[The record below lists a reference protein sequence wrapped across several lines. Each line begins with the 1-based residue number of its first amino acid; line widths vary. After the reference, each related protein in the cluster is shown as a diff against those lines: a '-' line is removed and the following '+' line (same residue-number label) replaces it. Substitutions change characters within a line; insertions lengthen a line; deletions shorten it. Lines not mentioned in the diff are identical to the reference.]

1 MVSLKGLMGSKPKPA
16 EGPKD
21 ASALP
26 AKAADKKKEEAPF
39 GYVMEPLP
47 ENAQVIEK
55 YWVREP
61 FAGVAIAK
69 MPEAGGSLEYFVQ
82 EVQLDRRETKLLD
95 KVIQFVSVEVNP
107 LAIGKEEDVRKAI
120 LKEAR
125 RILDKYSVKYKQLR
139 NPEIRDK
146 IFYYLERDLLGYGP
160 IHAIMQD
167 WRIEDISC
175 DGVMAP
181 IYVWHRRYESVPTN
195 IHFVDKEQLDDF
207 IVKLAHK
214 SGKHVSSAFPIVD
227 AMIFGK
233 HRLAA
238 SFREEVSPKG
248 STFTIRKFREEPY
261 SVIDLMN
268 LGTIN
273 DEIAAYFWLMMENRA
288 SMLVIGGT
296 AAGKTTMLNAIAG
309 LIKPGYKVVTVEET
323 AEINIPTENWVQF
336 TSRESYG
343 LSGTKIGEVSLFDLV
358 KTSLRYRPD
367 FLIVGEVRGEEA
379 FVLFQAVATGHG
391 GLCLPPWEMV
401 PSVLDGSPMLSTIE
415 ELYRKMEASS
425 GKVQTDTHEILAPKS
440 SLEVPSYDGDGN
452 RMILAKVGG
461 MSKRDYDGQLLKL
474 RTRGGGEVTMT
485 EDHPVLVLRGSRVTR
500 VPARAVK
507 LDDLLLVSNSLPFS
521 GRSHPLLLDL
531 IQEISERGMQKGVV
545 VKGVKDLLFAQTK
558 GQLRRVLGAT
568 DDQVDEYRKK
578 DYLPLARYL
587 GLQDERRSERRLR
600 FRKSSHEI
608 PSTVPVSR
616 ELCRLIGFYLS
627 GGHATEHRV
636 DFSFNSKEI
645 SLIEEVKSSL
655 ESLFRVKPMVSSR
668 GNSTQI
674 VVKDRLVGLFFTDIL
689 RAGRDSYTKAVPQL
703 VFGLPDELVKEV
715 VDAYYLGDGL
725 AYRRADGHVYVSA
738 VTISRELAHG
748 IYYLML
754 RLGYHLVIGRDLRKG
769 SFQLTLGRGS
779 NLDRFLSQFAV
790 GRKLGYHT
798 RLGTPATF
806 EQMPLATVS
815 AGTSYPLL
823 RYRTAEGNAF
833 ASNGVLKGLG
843 IETKSAVTYAEVVS
857 IEAIPY
863 KGPVYDFVNVG
874 DTHNFIHGFG
884 VVTSNC
890 TIHGESFDSA
900 IKRLTSPPMNV
911 AESYIP
917 LMHVAIMLERVMLP
931 RTVAGVPFGRRITT
945 VWEVEDFNKY
955 VPVFEWSPTE
965 DLYYNY
971 TKRSVMLHR
980 FAYRT
985 GRSFGDMLDEIQKRR
1000 ALLRW
1005 LQANNVRNV
1014 KEVFKYITEYYVDP
1028 KGLFRRLNIE
1038 IEPVREAQA
1047 AGPGGQVVEVS
1058 EPKIVEPK
1066 GSTATVPTAPP
1077 LKFLESGSFKILKS
1091 LSDATDPMDQEALV
1105 QSSGMDAS
1113 EFEKILGILTKIGHV
1128 TVQQKSDKGG
1138 FKSMVQITPQGK
1150 KAYAQLSKKSSEL

>member
-1 MVSLKGLMGSKPKPA
+1 LFGGKPKLANGPQGEAAQVKTEA
-16 EGPKD
+16 E
-21 ASALP
+21 
-26 AKAADKKKEEAPF
+26 KKKEEAPF

-47 ENAQVIEK
+47 ESAQVIEK

-69 MPEAGGSLEYFVQ
+69 MPEAGGSLQYFVQ
-82 EVQLDRRETKLLD
+82 EVRLDRRETRLLE
-95 KVIQFVSVEVNP
+95 KVIQFVSVEFNP
-107 LAIGKEEDVRKAI
+107 MAIGKEEDVRRTI
-120 LKEAR
+120 LREAR
-125 RILDKYSVKYKQLR
+125 RILDKYSVKYRALG
-139 NPEIRDK
+139 NPETRDK

-181 IYVWHRRYESVPTN
+181 IYVWHRRYESIPTN

-343 LSGTKIGEVSLFDLV
+343 LSGTKVGEVSLFDLV

-401 PSVLDGSPMLSTIE
+401 PSVIDGSPMLSTIE
-415 ELYRKMEASS
+415 ELYRKMEPSS
-425 GKVQTDTHEILAPKS
+425 DKVSTDTHEIIAPKS
-440 SLEVPSYDGDGN
+440 TLEVPSYDGDGD
-452 RMILAKVGG
+452 RIILAKVGG
-461 MSKRDYDGQLLKL
+461 MSKRDYDGQLVKI
-474 RTRGGGEVTMT
+474 RTRRGGEVTVT
-485 EDHPVLVLRGSRVTR
+485 EDHPVLVLRGSSVTR
-500 VPARAVK
+500 VPARAVR

-521 GRSHPLLLDL
+521 GPSQAIPLDL
-531 IQEISERGMQKGVV
+531 IQEVSERGMQKSVV
-545 VKGVKDLLFAQTK
+545 VEGVKDLLSAQTD
-558 GQLRRVLGAT
+558 GPLRVVLGAT
-568 DDQVDEYRKK
+568 EDQVDEFRKK
-578 DYLPLARYL
+578 DYLPLASYL
-587 GLQDERRSERRLR
+587 RLQDERRGERRLR
-600 FRKSSHEI
+600 FRKSPHEI
-608 PSTVPVSR
+608 PSAIPVGR

-627 GGHATEHRV
+627 EGHATEHRV
-636 DFSFNSKEI
+636 DFSFDSKEI
-645 SLIEEVKSSL
+645 SLIEEVKSSI
-655 ESLFRVKPMVSSR
+655 ESLFRVEPMVFSR
-668 GNSTQI
+668 GNSAQ
-674 VVKDRLVGLFFTDIL
+674 VVVNDGLVSFFFTDVL
-689 RAGRDSYTKAVPQL
+689 GAGRDPCTKAVPQL

-715 VDAYYLGDGL
+715 VDAYYLGVGS
-725 AYRRADGHVYVSA
+725 AYRRADGQVCVSA
-738 VTISRELAHG
+738 VTDSRELAHG

-754 RLGYHLVIGRDLRKG
+754 RLGYHLVIGRDLRNG
-769 SFQLTLGRGS
+769 SFQLTVGQGS
-779 NLDRFLSQFAV
+779 NLDRFLSQFTL

-798 RLGTPATF
+798 RLGTPATL
-806 EQMPLATVS
+806 EQTPLSTVS
-815 AGTSYPLL
+815 AGTSCQLL
-823 RYRTAEGNAF
+823 GYHMAEGD
-833 ASNGVLKGLG
+833 ASLSNVVLNRLG
-843 IETKSAVTYAEVVS
+843 TETKSAVEYAEVVS

-863 KGPVYDFVNVG
+863 KGPVYDFVDVG

-900 IKRLTSPPMNV
+900 VKRLTSPPMNV

-917 LMHVAIMLERVMLP
+917 LMNVAVMLERVMLP

-1005 LQANNVRNV
+1005 LQANNIRNV

-1038 IEPVREAQA
+1038 AEPVKEAPGA
-1047 AGPGGQVVEVS
+1047 AAPTTEGGPAVEV
-1058 EPKIVEPK
+1058 PQ
-1066 GSTATVPTAPP
+1066 TRVPTPVPVAPP
-1077 LKFLESGSFKILKS
+1077 LKFLESGSYKILRQ
-1091 LSDATDPMDQEALV
+1091 LADTTEPMERDALMQG
-1105 QSSGMDAS
+1105 SGMDPS
-1113 EFEKILGILTKIGHV
+1113 EFEKILNILTKIGHA
-1128 TVQQKSDKGG
+1128 TVQQRSDKGG
-1138 FKSMVQITPQGK
+1138 FKTFVQITPQGK
-1150 KAYAQLSKKSSEL
+1150 KAFVQLSKKSPEM